1 MLNRKGEKEEI
12 EFIHQLT
19 KDIEL
24 LENLISNNTLEK
36 YDRIGA
42 EQEFCIID
50 ENFRANPINEKL
62 VKKVKK
68 HGFVTEIAKF
78 NMELNIEPID
88 LMANSLNKMEKVLL
102 SKMDIVTEIAKKYNS
117 DIILTGI
124 LPTVRKYDLRF
135 QNITN
140 NPRYFD
146 LCNAISQSRG
156 EKYKIRISGID
167 ELIFQHDSPLIE
179 GCNTGFQFHL
189 QIDPKIFHKMYNFA
203 QLIAA
208 PVLATSV
215 NSPMLFGKRLWNTH
229 CGISTSN

>member
-68 HGFVTEIAKF
+68 ASFQKQLHIFLEY
-78 NMELNIEPID
+78 
-88 LMANSLNKMEKVLL
+88 LL
-102 SKMDIVTEIAKKYNS
+102 IVR
-117 DIILTGI
+117 GI
-124 LPTVRKYDLRF
+124 
-135 QNITN
+135 
-140 NPRYFD
+140 
-146 LCNAISQSRG
+146 
-156 EKYKIRISGID
+156 
-167 ELIFQHDSPLIE
+167 
-179 GCNTGFQFHL
+179 
-189 QIDPKIFHKMYNFA
+189 
-203 QLIAA
+203 
-208 PVLATSV
+208 
-215 NSPMLFGKRLWNTH
+215 
-229 CGISTSN
+229 